1 MIAKIRKQGRVIDK
15 LRVVGVAVEMALR
28 LIAHTG
34 LGAVDSGMLGGTA
47 PFFNVEVDGVRKEEA
62 DASLRLQDAVLALTL
77 AVDTMTRLRQ
87 QGYAVLPVRQ
97 YGRQTNGV
105 VVPQRGSASTI
116 IVGSHDMI
124 LDCTTGPR
132 GRISAEVK
140 LRRVRDQV
148 HLEKVRKLAR
158 KDCNTVWDAAVSET
172 PGVYGGQLLL
182 LYSFPVV
189 GDTWVSRA
197 DFRNAGGSWSPLW
210 GWGAPK
216 MLHQMV
222 TEVHRHVW
230 S

>member
-1 MIAKIRKQGRVIDK
+1 M
-15 LRVVGVAVEMALR
+15 
-28 LIAHTG
+28 
-34 LGAVDSGMLGGTA
+34 
-47 PFFNVEVDGVRKEEA
+47 
-62 DASLRLQDAVLALTL
+62 
-77 AVDTMTRLRQ
+77 
-87 QGYAVLPVRQ
+87 
-97 YGRQTNGV
+97 
-105 VVPQRGSASTI
+105 
-116 IVGSHDMI
+116 GSHDMI

-132 GRISAEVK
+132 GNISAEVK

-148 HLEKVRKLAR
+148 HLEKVWKLAR

-216 MLHQMV
+216 NAAPNGYGSAPPCLEQTSRLKHARPHLV
-222 TEVHRHVW
+222 
-230 S
+230 SGLL

>member
-1 MIAKIRKQGRVIDK
+1 
-15 LRVVGVAVEMALR
+15 
-28 LIAHTG
+28 
-34 LGAVDSGMLGGTA
+34 
-47 PFFNVEVDGVRKEEA
+47 
-62 DASLRLQDAVLALTL
+62 
-77 AVDTMTRLRQ
+77 
-87 QGYAVLPVRQ
+87 
-97 YGRQTNGV
+97 
-105 VVPQRGSASTI
+105 
-116 IVGSHDMI
+116 MI

-230 S
+230 SNFAAQRCPAPPCLGAPLNTRKPRWELTHVTNRRPARGADWDCELTAAARRLAPIGADWSRLTPIWRLGNPLNRWGLRSPPF